1 MPKLVIHSITCNDT
15 TSGWGD
21 DQVFINVNGRRVFG
35 VVDMAEGQTAHPGG
49 ETTFNTRAV
58 IDVWEYDSGSDNDR
72 IGQHTARGW
81 QQGTGEHSI
90 SMTGDGSEY
99 TLTYEVV

>member
-1 MPKLVIHSITCNDT
+1 MPKLVIHSVTCNDT

-35 VVDMAEGQTAHPGG
+35 VVDMAEGQTTHPGG
-49 ETTFNTRAV
+49 EIAFNTRAV

-81 QQGTGEHSI
+81 QAGSGEHSV
-90 SMTGDGSEY
+90 SMSGDCSEY